1 MEKQL
6 KHVSLFV
13 SIKFLQ
19 QRVRTYNFIIARAW
33 VANKVSM
40 IEWIITEL
48 NITVPQ
54 RYWKTKI

>member
-6 KHVSLFV
+6 KHVSLSV
-13 SIKFLQ
+13 SITFLQ
-19 QRVRTYNFIIARAW
+19 QRVRTYNFVIARAW

-40 IEWIITEL
+40 NECIITEL

-54 RYWKTKI
+54 